1 MLVFI
6 IGVNSTLTPNIYY
19 PSIDVHIRSESAA
32 KPCYFQVSDLGSLLK
47 LYSLKVQ
54 YIITKGFMFLNGAIQ
69 LIRTLNS

>member
-1 MLVFI
+1 MNV
-6 IGVNSTLTPNIYY
+6 Y
-19 PSIDVHIRSESAA
+19 IRSESAA

-69 LIRTLNS
+69 LIRNTKQLTASSPPCVT